1 MTMLIFK
8 NIKTYLITF
17 GFLFVGCNQKN
28 EVKPTP
34 PNIIYILA
42 DDLGYGELGVY
53 GQTKIKTPNIDTLA
67 KGGMLFTQHY
77 SGAPVC
83 APARYVFITGKH
95 AGHSYIR
102 GNDEWGERGE
112 VWNYKKAF
120 HDPNL
125 EGQRPIKKNTPTIGN
140 QLKKA
145 GYVTSIIGKWGLG
158 APLTEGVPN
167 LKGFDYFYGYNC
179 QRQAHNLYPSHLW
192 ENREKV
198 LLNNELISPKR
209 KLDSLANPYLEQS
222 YSKFTQQDYA
232 PQKMQEKALAFI
244 TKNKDQPFFMYYASP
259 LPHLPLQVPKKGV
272 EKYKKAFGKEEPYLG
287 NQSYFPNRNPRATYA
302 AMITYLDNQV
312 GEIVTH
318 LKEKGIYENTV
329 IFFSSDNGP
338 TYLGGVDFNYFKSSK
353 PFTNGF
359 GRTKGFLHEGGI
371 RVPLIVSWPNHIE
384 PGSKSNHISAFYDLM
399 PTLCDIASTSAPEA
413 IDGISFKSTLLNKKQ
428 KKHDFLYWEFPAYQG
443 QQAVR
448 MGKWKGIRKNIFK
461 GNMKIELY
469 NLGTDLEE
477 LNDVSNEFPEI
488 VKKIRNVMLD
498 EHEPATIER
507 FKFKQLGDI

>member
-1 MTMLIFK
+1 M
-8 NIKTYLITF
+8 
-17 GFLFVGCNQKN
+17 
-28 EVKPTP
+28 
-34 PNIIYILA
+34 
-42 DDLGYGELGVY
+42 
-53 GQTKIKTPNIDTLA
+53 
-67 KGGMLFTQHY
+67 
-77 SGAPVC
+77 
-83 APARYVFITGKH
+83 
-95 AGHSYIR
+95 
-102 GNDEWGERGE
+102 
-112 VWNYKKAF
+112 
-120 HDPNL
+120 
-125 EGQRPIKKNTPTIGN
+125 
-140 QLKKA
+140 
-145 GYVTSIIGKWGLG
+145 G
-158 APLTEGVPN
+158 APLTEGIPN

-259 LPHLPLQVPKKGV
+259 LPHLPLQVPKKSV
-272 EKYKKAFGKEEPYLG
+272 EKYKKVFGKEEPYLG
-287 NQSYFPNRNPRATYA
+287 NQGYFPNRNPKATYA

-318 LKEKGIYENTV
+318 LKKKGIYENTV

-338 TYLGGVDFNYFKSSK
+338 TYLGGVDFNYFESSK

-359 GRTKGFLHEGGI
+359 GRTKGFLYEGGI

-399 PTLCDIASTSAPEA
+399 PTLCDIAGTAAPEA

-428 KKHDFLYWEFPAYQG
+428 KQHDFLYWEFPAYQG

-469 NLGTDLEE
+469 NLETDLEE
-477 LNDVSNEFPEI
+477 LNDVSSKYPE
-488 VKKIRNVMLD
+488 VVEKISEVMLE

>member
-1 MTMLIFK
+1 MTIVLSK
-8 NIKTYLITF
+8 NLKIYLLAF
-17 GFLFVGCNQKN
+17 GFIFVGCNQKN
-28 EVKPTP
+28 EVKPP

-53 GQTKIKTPNIDTLA
+53 GQTKIKTPNIDALA
-67 KGGMLFTQHY
+67 KNGMLFTQHY

-83 APARYVFITGKH
+83 APARYVFVTGKH
-95 AGHSYIR
+95 AGHSHIR
-102 GNDEWGERGE
+102 GNDEWGSRGE
-112 VWNYKKAF
+112 VWNYEKVF
-120 HDPNL
+120 RDPNL

-140 QLKKA
+140 QLKNA
-145 GYVTSIIGKWGLG
+145 GYTTSIIGKWGLG
-158 APLTEGVPN
+158 APLTEGIPN

-192 ENREKV
+192 ENTEKI
-198 LLNNELISPKR
+198 LLNNELISPR
-209 KLDSLANPYLEQS
+209 TKLDSLADPYLEQS

-232 PQKMQEKALAFI
+232 PQKMQEKALDFI

-259 LPHLPLQVPKKGV
+259 LPHLPLQVPKKDV
-272 EKYKKAFGKEEPYLG
+272 EEYKKVFGEEEPYLG
-287 NQSYFPNRNPRATYA
+287 NQSYFPNRNPKAAYA

-312 GEIVTH
+312 GEIVAL
-318 LKEKGIYENTV
+318 LKEEGIYENTV

-338 TYLGGVDFNYFKSSK
+338 TYLGGVDFNYFESSK

-359 GRTKGFLHEGGI
+359 GRTKGFLYEGGI
-371 RVPLIVSWPNHIE
+371 RVPLIASWPNHIE

-399 PTLCDIASTSAPEA
+399 PTLCDIAGTAAPEA

-428 KKHDFLYWEFPAYQG
+428 KQHDFLYWEFPAYQG

-469 NLGTDLEE
+469 NLETDLEE
-477 LNDVSNEFPEI
+477 LNDVSSKYPEI
-488 VKKIRNVMLD
+488 VEKISEVMLE

>member
-1 MTMLIFK
+1 MTIVLSK
-8 NIKTYLITF
+8 NLKTYILAF
-17 GFLFVGCNQKN
+17 GFIFVGCNQKN
-28 EVKPTP
+28 EVKPP

-53 GQTKIKTPNIDTLA
+53 GQTKIKTPNIDALA
-67 KGGMLFTQHY
+67 KNGMLFTQHY

-83 APARYVFITGKH
+83 SPARYVFVTGKH
-95 AGHSYIR
+95 AGHSHIR
-102 GNDEWGERGE
+102 GNDEWGSRGE
-112 VWNYKKAF
+112 VWNYEKAF
-120 HDPNL
+120 RDPKL

-140 QLKKA
+140 QLKNA
-145 GYVTSIIGKWGLG
+145 GYTTSIIGKWGLG
-158 APLTEGVPN
+158 APLTEGIPN

-192 ENREKV
+192 ENTEKI
-198 LLNNELISPKR
+198 LLNNELISPR
-209 KLDSLANPYLEQS
+209 TKLDSLADPYLEQS

-232 PQKMQEKALAFI
+232 PQKMQEKALDFI

-259 LPHLPLQVPKKGV
+259 LPHLPLQVPKKDV
-272 EKYKKAFGKEEPYLG
+272 EEYKKVFGEEEPYLG
-287 NQSYFPNRNPRATYA
+287 NQSYFPNRNPKAAYA

-312 GEIVTH
+312 GEIVAL
-318 LKEKGIYENTV
+318 LKEEGIYENTV

-338 TYLGGVDFNYFKSSK
+338 TYLGGVDFNYFESSK

-359 GRTKGFLHEGGI
+359 GRTKGFLYEGGI
-371 RVPLIVSWPNHIE
+371 RVPLIASWPNHIE

-399 PTLCDIASTSAPEA
+399 PTLCDIAGTAAPEA

-428 KKHDFLYWEFPAYQG
+428 KQHDFLYWEFPAYQG

-469 NLGTDLEE
+469 NLETDLEE
-477 LNDVSNEFPEI
+477 LNDVSSKYPEI
-488 VKKIRNVMLD
+488 VEKISEVMLK
-498 EHEPATIER
+498 EHEPATIEI

>member
-1 MTMLIFK
+1 
-8 NIKTYLITF
+8 
-17 GFLFVGCNQKN
+17 
-28 EVKPTP
+28 
-34 PNIIYILA
+34 
-42 DDLGYGELGVY
+42 
-53 GQTKIKTPNIDTLA
+53 
-67 KGGMLFTQHY
+67 MLFTQHY

-158 APLTEGVPN
+158 APLTEGIPN

-477 LNDVSNEFPEI
+477 LNDVSNKFPEI

>member
-1 MTMLIFK
+1 MTIVLSK
-8 NIKTYLITF
+8 NLKTYVLAF
-17 GFLFVGCNQKN
+17 GFIFVSCNQKN
-28 EVKPTP
+28 EVKPP

-53 GQTKIKTPNIDTLA
+53 GQTKIKTPNIDALA
-67 KGGMLFTQHY
+67 KNGMLFTQHY

-83 APARYVFITGKH
+83 APARYVFVTGKH
-95 AGHSYIR
+95 AGHSHIR
-102 GNDEWGERGE
+102 GNDEWGSRGE
-112 VWNYKKAF
+112 VWNYEKVF
-120 HDPNL
+120 RDPNL

-140 QLKKA
+140 QLKNA
-145 GYVTSIIGKWGLG
+145 GYTTSIIGKWGLG
-158 APLTEGVPN
+158 APLTEGIPN

-192 ENREKV
+192 ENTEKI
-198 LLNNELISPKR
+198 LLNNELISPR
-209 KLDSLANPYLEQS
+209 TKLDSLADPYLEQS

-232 PQKMQEKALAFI
+232 PQKMQEKALDFI

-259 LPHLPLQVPKKGV
+259 LPHLPLQVPKKDV
-272 EKYKKAFGKEEPYLG
+272 EEYKKVFGKEEPYLG
-287 NQSYFPNRNPRATYA
+287 NQSYFPNRNPKAAYA

-312 GEIVTH
+312 GEIVAL
-318 LKEKGIYENTV
+318 LKEEGIYENTV

-338 TYLGGVDFNYFKSSK
+338 TYLGGVDFNYFESSK

-359 GRTKGFLHEGGI
+359 GRTKGFLYEGGI
-371 RVPLIVSWPNHIE
+371 RVPLIASWPNHIE

-399 PTLCDIASTSAPEA
+399 PTLCDIAGTDAPEA

-428 KKHDFLYWEFPAYQG
+428 KQHDFLYWEFPAYQG

-469 NLGTDLEE
+469 NLETDLEE
-477 LNDVSNEFPEI
+477 LNDVSSKYPE
-488 VKKIRNVMLD
+488 VVEKISEVMLE

>member
-1 MTMLIFK
+1 MTIVLSK
-8 NIKTYLITF
+8 NLKTYILAF
-17 GFLFVGCNQKN
+17 GFIFVGCNQKN
-28 EVKPTP
+28 EVKPP

-53 GQTKIKTPNIDTLA
+53 GQTKIKTPNIDALA
-67 KGGMLFTQHY
+67 KNGMLFTQHY

-83 APARYVFITGKH
+83 APARYVFVTGKH
-95 AGHSYIR
+95 AGHSHIR
-102 GNDEWGERGE
+102 GNDEWGSRGE
-112 VWNYKKAF
+112 VWNYEKVF
-120 HDPNL
+120 RDPNL

-140 QLKKA
+140 QLKNA
-145 GYVTSIIGKWGLG
+145 GYTTSIIGKWGLG
-158 APLTEGVPN
+158 APLTEGIPN

-192 ENREKV
+192 ENTNKI
-198 LLNNELISPKR
+198 LLNNELISPR
-209 KLDSLANPYLEQS
+209 TKLDSLADPYLEQS

-232 PQKMQEKALAFI
+232 PQKMQEKALDFI

-259 LPHLPLQVPKKGV
+259 LPHLPLQVPKKDV
-272 EKYKKAFGKEEPYLG
+272 EEYKKVFGKEEPYLG
-287 NQSYFPNRNPRATYA
+287 NQSYFPNRNPKAAYA

-312 GEIVTH
+312 GEIVAL
-318 LKEKGIYENTV
+318 LKEEGIYENTV

-338 TYLGGVDFNYFKSSK
+338 TYLGGVDFNYFESSK

-359 GRTKGFLHEGGI
+359 GRTKGFLYEGGI
-371 RVPLIVSWPNHIE
+371 RVPLIASWPNHIE

-399 PTLCDIASTSAPEA
+399 PTLCDIAGTDAPEA

-428 KKHDFLYWEFPAYQG
+428 KQHDFLYWEFPAYQG

-469 NLGTDLEE
+469 NLETDLEE
-477 LNDVSNEFPEI
+477 LNDVSSKYPE
-488 VKKIRNVMLD
+488 VVEKISEVMLE

>member
-1 MTMLIFK
+1 MTIVLSK
-8 NIKTYLITF
+8 NLKTYVLAF
-17 GFLFVGCNQKN
+17 GFIFVGCNQKN
-28 EVKPTP
+28 EVKPP

-53 GQTKIKTPNIDTLA
+53 GQTKIKTPNIDALA
-67 KGGMLFTQHY
+67 KNGMLFTQHY

-83 APARYVFITGKH
+83 APARYVFVTGKH
-95 AGHSYIR
+95 AGHSHIR
-102 GNDEWGERGE
+102 GNDEWGSRGE
-112 VWNYKKAF
+112 VWNYEKVF
-120 HDPNL
+120 RDPNL

-140 QLKKA
+140 QLKNA
-145 GYVTSIIGKWGLG
+145 GYTTSIIGKWGLG
-158 APLTEGVPN
+158 APLTEGIPN

-192 ENREKV
+192 ENTEKI
-198 LLNNELISPKR
+198 LLNNELISPR
-209 KLDSLANPYLEQS
+209 TKLDSLADPYLEQS

-232 PQKMQEKALAFI
+232 PQKMQEKALDFI

-259 LPHLPLQVPKKGV
+259 LPHLPLQVPKKDV
-272 EKYKKAFGKEEPYLG
+272 EEYKKVFGEEEPYLG
-287 NQSYFPNRNPRATYA
+287 NQSYFPNRNPKAAYA

-312 GEIVTH
+312 GEIVAL
-318 LKEKGIYENTV
+318 LKEEGIYENTV

-338 TYLGGVDFNYFKSSK
+338 TYLGGVDFNYFESSK

-359 GRTKGFLHEGGI
+359 GRTKGFLYEGGI
-371 RVPLIVSWPNHIE
+371 RVPLIASWPNHIE

-399 PTLCDIASTSAPEA
+399 PTLCDIAGTAAPEA

-428 KKHDFLYWEFPAYQG
+428 KQHDFLYWEFPAYQG

-469 NLGTDLEE
+469 NLETDLEE
-477 LNDVSNEFPEI
+477 LNDVSSKYPE
-488 VKKIRNVMLD
+488 VVEKISEVMLE